1 MQTSPY
7 TQNTRRVV
15 SLILPHLQIVY
26 NKIYY
31 LCCVESVPVVVD
43 PDVLELGE
51 VVPVPDELEF
61 LLPLQAA
68 KQTANAATV
77 ITDFTFFIN

>member
-1 MQTSPY
+1 M
-7 TQNTRRVV
+7 
-15 SLILPHLQIVY
+15 
-26 NKIYY
+26 
-31 LCCVESVPVVVD
+31 VD

-68 KQTANAATV
+68 KQTANAATA
-77 ITDFTFFIN
+77 ITLFTFFIIGFFML